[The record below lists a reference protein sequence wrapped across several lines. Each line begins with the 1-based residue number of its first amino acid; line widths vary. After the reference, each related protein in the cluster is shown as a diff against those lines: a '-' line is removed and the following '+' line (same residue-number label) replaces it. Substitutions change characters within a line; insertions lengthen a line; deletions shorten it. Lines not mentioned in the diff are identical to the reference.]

1 MRVRPPAVLHRPPV
15 AVNAA
20 LALLLVAGGYWAW
33 VSVRGDSTAQA
44 DPARGTRTAL
54 VSRGTVTATVTAD
67 GSVQSA
73 TTASASFATTGTVT
87 DIRVKV
93 GQQVKMGQ
101 LLATVDPAAAER
113 ALKVARANLDAA
125 EDALDR
131 ARDAE
136 TDTSSAEN
144 AVTQAEP
151 RG

>member
-44 DPARGTRTAL
+44 DPARGTRTVL
-54 VSRGTVTATVTAD
+54 VSRGTVTTTVTAD

-73 TTASASFATTGTVT
+73 TTASASFATAGTVT

-93 GQQVKMGQ
+93 GQQVKKGQ
-101 LLATVDPAAAER
+101 LLATVDR
-113 ALKVARANLDAA
+113 KSV
-125 EDALDR
+125 
-131 ARDAE
+131 
-136 TDTSSAEN
+136 
-144 AVTQAEP
+144 V
-151 RG
+151 